1 MDIFA
6 YSKEYSLKE
15 VLFLSALLD
24 ENAEREIRIER

>member
-15 VLFLSALLD
+15 ALLLFALLD
-24 ENAEREIRIER
+24 EDAEREIRIER